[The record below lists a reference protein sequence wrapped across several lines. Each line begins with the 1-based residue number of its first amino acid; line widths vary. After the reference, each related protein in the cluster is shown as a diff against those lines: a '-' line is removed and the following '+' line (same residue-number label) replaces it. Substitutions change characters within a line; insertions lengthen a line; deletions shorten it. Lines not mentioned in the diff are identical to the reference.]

1 MGKEIERK
9 FLVKD
14 DRWRSGAHS
23 MRCDQGYL
31 AAGPPVSVRVRIMD
45 GRAVLTIKKGA
56 GDIVRDE
63 YEYPIPL
70 ADAHDMLRELCEGC
84 PIEKT
89 RYIVMHE
96 GHKWE
101 IDVFHGH
108 NEGLT
113 VAEVELKE
121 KEEPFVNPPWLGEEV
136 SGDLRYLNSH
146 LAKHPFCLW
155 RKE

>member
-14 DRWRSGAHS
+14 DRWRSGACGMECS
-23 MRCDQGYL
+23 QGYL

-45 GRAVLTIKKGA
+45 DRAVLTIKKGVA
-56 GDIVRDE
+56 SIVRDE
-63 YEYPIPL
+63 YEYSIPL
-70 ADAHDMLRELCEGC
+70 GDAQCMLAELCEGC

-108 NEGLT
+108 NEGLI
-113 VAEVELKE
+113 VAEVELQE
-121 KEEPFVNPPWLGEEV
+121 EEEPFVKPPWLGEEV
-136 SGDLRYLNSH
+136 SGDPRYLNSH
-146 LAKHPFCLW
+146 LTKHPFRLW
-155 RKE
+155 RNG